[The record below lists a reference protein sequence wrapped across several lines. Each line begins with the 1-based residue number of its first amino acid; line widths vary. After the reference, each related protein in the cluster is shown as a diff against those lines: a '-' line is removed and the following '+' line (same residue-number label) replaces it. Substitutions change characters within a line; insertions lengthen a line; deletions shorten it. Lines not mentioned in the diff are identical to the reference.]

1 MFVKFTHVY
10 GFGVGANVPA
20 CHVKGP
26 FSVRRPL
33 RELQPG
39 PPLNLRAKSQ
49 PGSQEGWAEPPYH
62 MTTSSVAAGFVEG
75 KNLNVDGKCG
85 SSTEDLSKFRIP
97 KEELSSLVGG
107 GRYWDQSSIRLA
119 DIKLYTC
126 KPNMALYA
134 LLSVH
139 RHPGCWCRSQ
149 QILVPNQFL
158 V

>member
-10 GFGVGANVPA
+10 GFGVGPNVPD

-39 PPLNLRAKSQ
+39 PPLNLGVMSQ
-49 PGSQEGWAEPPYH
+49 PGSQEGWAQPPYH
-62 MTTSSVAAGFVEG
+62 MTTSSVASGFVEG
-75 KNLNVDGKCG
+75 KNLKITGKRA
-85 SSTEDLSKFRIP
+85 SSTEDLSKLDIP

-107 GRYWDQSSIRLA
+107 GRYWDQSSIGLA
-119 DIKLYTC
+119 DIKLYAC
-126 KPNMALYA
+126 KPNVALYA

-139 RHPGCWCRSQ
+139 RHLGCWCHSQ
-149 QILVPNQFL
+149 RILVPNQFL